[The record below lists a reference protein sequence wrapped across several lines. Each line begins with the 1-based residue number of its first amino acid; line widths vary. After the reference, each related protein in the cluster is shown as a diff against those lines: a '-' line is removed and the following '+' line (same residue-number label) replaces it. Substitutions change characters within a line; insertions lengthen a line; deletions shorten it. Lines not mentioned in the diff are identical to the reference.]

1 MQIKKFTC
9 YEEVRQKILLKH
21 SVLTEE
27 LDEVFRSK
35 PKYLF
40 VKRGVVRKNED
51 LYSAI
56 GRTEAGRLIIIF
68 FIIKSRGEALILSAR
83 DATRKERKKYER
95 K

>member
-1 MQIKKFTC
+1 MEIRKFNC
-9 YEEVRQKILLKH
+9 PDNVREKILLKH
-21 SVLTEE
+21 NVLIEE
-27 LDEVFRSK
+27 LEEVFRSR

-40 VKRGVVRKNED
+40 VKRGLVHKGED

-56 GRTEAGRLIIIF
+56 GRTEAGRLLIIF
-68 FIIKSRGEALILSAR
+68 FILKAGREGLIISAR